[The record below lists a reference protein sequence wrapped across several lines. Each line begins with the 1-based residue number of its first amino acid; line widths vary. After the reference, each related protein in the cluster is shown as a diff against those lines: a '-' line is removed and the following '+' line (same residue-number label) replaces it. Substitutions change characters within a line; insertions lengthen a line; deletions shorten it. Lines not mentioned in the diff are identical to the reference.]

1 MQIVLLI
8 VKLIPTILSLVTL
21 AEKLFIEKPQS
32 GAEKKSFVM
41 AVLETLSGGAS
52 SVLTGGAADT
62 WTKIKDPISMII
74 DAAATIAF
82 PRFDSGSAKLSGGL
96 GS

>member
-8 VKLIPTILSLVTL
+8 VKLIPTIFSLVTL
-21 AEKLFIEKPQS
+21 AEKLFLDKPQS
-32 GAEKKSFVM
+32 GAEKKNFVL
-41 AVLETLSGGAS
+41 AVLESLSGGAS

-62 WTKIKDPISMII
+62 WVKIKDPISMIV

-82 PRFDSGSAKLSGGL
+82 PHL
-96 GS
+96 GSDANVPTGSGA